1 MSSLDCKPHG
11 GRGNA
16 IILNFYD
23 EWLPLEST
31 KEEFSALFVTYVH
44 PNALWLTTKH
54 KGKRMGL

>member
-16 IILNFYD
+16 IILTFYD

-31 KEEFSALFVTYVH
+31 KEEFSALFVIYVH
-44 PNALWLTTKH
+44 PNAL
-54 KGKRMGL
+54 